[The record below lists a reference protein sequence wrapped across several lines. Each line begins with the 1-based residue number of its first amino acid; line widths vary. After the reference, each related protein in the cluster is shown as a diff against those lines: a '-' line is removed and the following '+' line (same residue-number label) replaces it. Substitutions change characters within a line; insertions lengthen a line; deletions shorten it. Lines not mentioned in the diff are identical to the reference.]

1 VFIVPQVA
9 TSGDIVIMGNK
20 SGDIYTKEVES
31 LSVVDILQ
39 VKKDMKDD
47 KEPTPQITSILMLVD
62 CKQC

>member
-1 VFIVPQVA
+1 
-9 TSGDIVIMGNK
+9 MGNK